1 MELPVSF
8 LPFPLCLLNDPSFKM
23 SLHSRY
29 KIQLPSSVEC
39 FTSGQVTLEMRA
51 SSHRIF
57 CPPLSLC
64 LSLCLC
70 LSVSLLFSTDF
81 WKISCAILDDGAAV
95 LACVWTRF
103 YQEASIEYSIRIGGD
118 GGRYCPR
125 RSGISVNSR
134 CNPTEFKSYPRLNR
148 IHARWNHL
156 QTDSAPFRFISFHP
170 RLAYSYMSAQV
181 GWKEALTAIR
191 TQILKY
197 RDWVNVL

>member
-57 CPPLSLC
+57 CPPSLSLC

-70 LSVSLLFSTDF
+70 LSVSVSLFLSYFLPTSERFLAPFLMMAPRFLLVFGPDSIKRPPLNIPFESEEMGGDTVRD
-81 WKISCAILDDGAAV
+81 V
-95 LACVWTRF
+95 LAF
-103 YQEASIEYSIRIGGD
+103 
-118 GGRYCPR
+118 P
-125 RSGISVNSR
+125 
-134 CNPTEFKSYPRLNR
+134 
-148 IHARWNHL
+148 
-156 QTDSAPFRFISFHP
+156 
-170 RLAYSYMSAQV
+170 
-181 GWKEALTAIR
+181 
-191 TQILKY
+191 
-197 RDWVNVL
+197 